1 MRMKQKSPQILMEAR
16 QRVCILMVLTRVY
29 PLVRVQRRFL
39 AESFQAHIA
48 SEGPLAGVRA
58 HVNF

>member
-1 MRMKQKSPQILMEAR
+1 MKKQNRHKFWWKR
-16 QRVCILMVLTRVY
+16 DRVCELMVLTRVY

-48 SEGPLAGVRA
+48 SEGPFAGVRS
-58 HVNF
+58 HMNF